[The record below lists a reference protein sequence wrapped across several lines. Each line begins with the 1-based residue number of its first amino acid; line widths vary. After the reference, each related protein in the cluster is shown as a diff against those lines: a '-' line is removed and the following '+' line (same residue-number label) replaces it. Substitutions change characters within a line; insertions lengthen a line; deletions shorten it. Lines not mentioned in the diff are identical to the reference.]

1 VQLSQGYLWKHSSTF
16 VSIGQKQ
23 KFKTMSETKN
33 LNQIVRSISKLIEE
47 EEYKLLLSELK
58 SKAKIDRE
66 GEPIQHLLNDNFGG
80 NF

>member
-1 VQLSQGYLWKHSSTF
+1 
-16 VSIGQKQ
+16 
-23 KFKTMSETKN
+23 MSETKK

-66 GEPIQHLLNDNFGG
+66 GEPTPNLLNDNFCGLY
-80 NF
+80 

>member
-1 VQLSQGYLWKHSSTF
+1 
-16 VSIGQKQ
+16 
-23 KFKTMSETKN
+23 MSETKN

>member
-1 VQLSQGYLWKHSSTF
+1 
-16 VSIGQKQ
+16 
-23 KFKTMSETKN
+23 MSETKN
-33 LNQIVRSISKLIEE
+33 LNQIVRSISKLIE